1 MVPAVKAI
9 YLALLV
15 LVASS
20 SFSSHHQ
27 QVKGDKYEDEDDY
40 YDSRGKLICIFPR
53 IGGIFLHQICPHS
66 SGALFLWGVFSII

>member
-1 MVPAVKAI
+1 MVPIKGI

-20 SFSSHHQ
+20 SFTTN

-40 YDSRGKLICIFPR
+40 YDSRGKLAPV
-53 IGGIFLHQICPHS
+53 QY
-66 SGALFLWGVFSII
+66 V

>member
-1 MVPAVKAI
+1 MMVPAVKAI

-40 YDSRGKLICIFPR
+40 YDSRAEGKTYRWRTLVP
-53 IGGIFLHQICPHS
+53 GSPSTMS
-66 SGALFLWGVFSII
+66 SDV